1 MEQTMP
7 VLARQITNL
16 TDARYF
22 AAKEVQGLVFNLETG
37 TEGFIDPIHMQAMR
51 EWVEG
56 PAIIGEFGARTPVEE
71 VQEAASFFQLDGVVV
86 PVSLDVQ
93 ALSGVPVF
101 VKINLDDPLMEQQLA
116 EKAPFVNGW
125 ILELSH
131 PSGSWLPLLD
141 PLKPLMQRFSMYLH
155 YHGPAEELKEVLDT
169 LHPSGIT
176 LSGGEEE
183 AVGIKSFDAIE
194 EIFEVLEQELG

>member
-1 MEQTMP
+1 MP

-22 AAKEVQGLVFNLETG
+22 AAKEVRGLVFNLETG

-56 PAIIGEFGARTPVEE
+56 PAILGEFGVHTPVEE
-71 VQEAASFFQLDGVVV
+71 VLEAATFFKLDGVVV
-86 PVSLDVQ
+86 PASIDLQVLK
-93 ALSGVPVF
+93 GIPVF
-101 VKINLDDPLMEQQLA
+101 VKINLDYPSLEELMI
-116 EKAPFVNGW
+116 EKAPHLQAW
-125 ILELSH
+125 IIELSN
-131 PSGSWLPLLD
+131 PSGSWLPFLGL
-141 PLKPLMQRFSMYLH
+141 LKPWMQQFRIYLH
-155 YHGPAEELKEVLDT
+155 YHGPAEELKEVIDN

-183 AVGIKSFDAIE
+183 AVGVKSFDAIE
-194 EIFEVLEQELG
+194 EVFEVLEQELG